1 VRLHVVVR
9 GRVQGVGFR
18 YFVQKAA
25 QALDVAGWVRNAA
38 DGSVEVEAEG
48 SEAGIS
54 TLRASLADG
63 PRGAQVEFVE
73 DVAVED
79 VAVGVEQLERPFRI
93 KR

>member
-18 YFVQKAA
+18 YFVQEAA
-25 QALDVAGWVRNAA
+25 RALDLAGWVRNAV

-48 SEAGIS
+48 TDGDLAK
-54 TLRASLADG
+54 LRATLGDG
-63 PRGAQVEFVE
+63 PRGARVES
-73 DVAVED
+73 VED